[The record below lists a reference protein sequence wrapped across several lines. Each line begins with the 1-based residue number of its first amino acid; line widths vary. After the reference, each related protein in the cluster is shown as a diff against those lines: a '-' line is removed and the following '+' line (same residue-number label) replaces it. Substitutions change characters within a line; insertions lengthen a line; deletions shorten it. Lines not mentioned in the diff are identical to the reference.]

1 MKKASLFCVVCILY
15 AGIGH
20 AHLDTK
26 MNRAILAATAED
38 KTRTDKQKLFENR
51 CQTIVDR
58 VGFEEGVTGAA
69 RKFSCD
75 VIGVGITL
83 YAGADLGKHSPEE
96 VGQHFVDALAKEGLQ
111 SEVFIKHGHEYGSS
125 MAFYINGETW
135 LDESVD
141 PLSAIKKVDTLIAE
155 ANLILLK
162 RGRIQEWIAADSE
175 KT

>member
-1 MKKASLFCVVCILY
+1 MRKASLLCVACILY
-15 AGIGH
+15 AGVAH
-20 AHLDTK
+20 AHLDTS

-51 CQTIVDR
+51 CQTIADK
-58 VGFEEGVTGAA
+58 VGFERSVTGAA

-83 YAGADLGKHSPEE
+83 YAGADLGKHSPEN
-96 VGQHFVDALAKEGLQ
+96 VGQYFVDALAKEGVKA
-111 SEVFIKHGHEYGSS
+111 EVFIKHGHEYGSS

-135 LDESVD
+135 LDDSID
-141 PLSAIKKVDTLIAE
+141 PHSAIERINTLIAE

-162 RGRIQEWIAADSE
+162 RGRIKEWIVNDSE
-175 KT
+175 KP